1 MHRMNLMVAKMPIRI
16 NNSKCQDFK
25 MKLHEF
31 IASME
36 SMDCS
41 PLLTNNEIVHFQY

>member
-1 MHRMNLMVAKMPIRI
+1 MHWRNLMVAKIELI
-16 NNSKCQDFK
+16 TQKCQDFK

-31 IASME
+31 KASME

-41 PLLTNNEIVHFQY
+41 PLLINNENFHFQY

>member
-1 MHRMNLMVAKMPIRI
+1 MHWTNLMVAKMPIEFI
-16 NNSKCQDFK
+16 TQKCQDFK

-31 IASME
+31 KASME
-36 SMDCS
+36 SIDCS